1 MNRRT
6 FVVLLGAVAG
16 CNAAS
21 SSDPSNGTQTAVRT
35 STQTA
40 TSTPR
45 PTETGT
51 PTSTAPT
58 ETEQPP
64 PTETETETAT
74 PTDAERRAA
83 RQIEQAKTRLTD
95 VVETFTGDYGSELTD
110 VTASSTDFL
119 DASYELQTQL
129 ADAQQ
134 AYTEAEDAAA
144 STEQT
149 ETAERLQGCW
159 HFLDDARDTQMEVVD
174 AYSHLAN
181 ARDAFDDNDP
191 ETGRTAAEQVQ
202 TVRRRAANRYQTL
215 QAESAATDA
224 AVLDAI
230 SESEYQRKLAQ
241 FEADIGV
248 YEDLEDTLDEFAEGI
263 KWYKLAIIEFQE
275 DDRNVQDAEDKADNA
290 RDILSD
296 VSNALTAIIK
306 DLGDDTTLRPMLKSL
321 RSIASE
327 KARNAA
333 RMDN

>member
-21 SSDPSNGTQTAVRT
+21 SSDPSNGTQTAART

-134 AYTEAEDAAA
+134 AYTEAEDVAA

-181 ARDAFDDNDP
+181 ARDAFENNDP

-215 QAESAATDA
+215 QAESTATDA
-224 AVLDAI
+224 AVLETI

>member
-21 SSDPSNGTQTAVRT
+21 SSDPSNGTQTAART

-215 QAESAATDA
+215 QAESTATDA

>member
-215 QAESAATDA
+215 QAESTATDA

>member
-134 AYTEAEDAAA
+134 AYIDAEDAAA

-181 ARDAFDDNDP
+181 ARDAFENNDP

-215 QAESAATDA
+215 QAESTATDA

>member
-21 SSDPSNGTQTAVRT
+21 SSDPSNGTQTAART

-95 VVETFTGDYGSELTD
+95 VVETFTGDYGSELTA

-181 ARDAFDDNDP
+181 ARDAFEDNDP